1 MSRRNRSSRTR
12 TSTRGNLF
20 GLTTERGATQ
30 SQRSNPAALFAA
42 LGDKTRLLL
51 VTRLSGGEPH
61 SISELTAGSRLTRQ
75 AVTKHLRVLENVG
88 IVRSRRAGRESRY
101 HFDPKPLVET
111 RAYLDFVSKQWDQ
124 ALARLKA
131 FVEN

>member
-1 MSRRNRSSRTR
+1 MSRRIRNKQT
-12 TSTRGNLF
+12 G
-20 GLTTERGATQ
+20 
-30 SQRSNPAALFAA
+30 QRSRAIGAGGALSPHLPRSTPATLFAA

-61 SISELTAGSRLTRQ
+61 SISQLTAGSRLTRQ
-75 AVTKHLRVLENVG
+75 AVTKHLRILENVG

-101 HFDPKPLVET
+101 QFNPGPLAEP
-111 RAYLDFVSKQWDQ
+111 REYLDFVSQQWDQ